1 LATALFALPGA
12 AQAHLVTSGL
22 GPFYDGAL
30 HLLLSPADML
40 GLAAAALLAAS
51 PVVTAQ
57 EAMTWR
63 EVPPEKLVY
72 MDLYEG
78 QVLIELNP
86 VFAPVTVEQFQRLVL
101 SRFYRGLSFY
111 RVIDGFVAQGG
122 DGSDLGELSEKPL
135 IEAEFEIDW
144 DDGLNF
150 ASAQKPDLFA
160 PETGFIG
167 GLAAG
172 RDPGEGKACLAHCPG
187 VVAMARND
195 DAGSSRTD
203 FYIVIGQAPR
213 YLDRN
218 MNVFGRVIHGM
229 EAVQKIQRGPATEN
243 GIIRDETSAS
253 RIRSIKLASDIPK
266 GERLSAFVMDTNS
279 PGFEQLLRDRRER
292 KQRFFH
298 QKPPQVLDVC
308 QVPMAGRLTK

>member
-1 LATALFALPGA
+1 MNLTGYSNARRWFG
-12 AQAHLVTSGL
+12 
-22 GPFYDGAL
+22 
-30 HLLLSPADML
+30 
-40 GLAAAALLAAS
+40 ALLATLLSTSLPGPALAVD
-51 PVVTAQ
+51 P
-57 EAMTWR
+57 TWR
-63 EVPPEKLVY
+63 EVEPDNLVF
-72 MDLYEG
+72 MDLHEG
-78 QVLIELNP
+78 QVVIELNP
-86 VFAPVTVEQFQRLVL
+86 AFAPKTVEQFRRLVQE
-101 SRFYRGLSFY
+101 RFYEGLSFY

-122 DGSDLGELSEKPL
+122 DGSDLGELSNVPL
-135 IEAEFEIDW
+135 IEAEFEREWPADMP
-144 DDGLNF
+144 F
-150 ASAQKPDLFA
+150 TPVQKPDLFA
-160 PETGFIG
+160 PESGFIEG
-167 GLAAG
+167 FAAG
-172 RDPGEGKACLAHCPG
+172 RDPGDGKAWLAHCPG

-195 DAGSSRTD
+195 DADSSRTD